1 MYIQS
6 SQLNLKWHEYKDIA
20 ERGCFNICSSTMQM
34 EHTVVLQWQQWLR
47 KHTMLLRYTYIAH
60 LVLILFIYLFGNKE
74 G

>member
-1 MYIQS
+1 
-6 SQLNLKWHEYKDIA
+6 
-20 ERGCFNICSSTMQM
+20 MQM